1 MLDFPPLLQQMPVC
15 IECCKVTCP
24 VLEYSQWEPRL
35 TDHDYFFAGPNARF
49 EPCGDVISQQFCENA
64 PR

>member
-1 MLDFPPLLQQMPVC
+1 MPVC